1 MNDRPSAGGAALAWL
16 TIVGTAIAL
25 VLLVRSEEPL
35 AVKLLAV
42 GLAIVGLC
50 LIAVF
55 HLGGWLE
62 RTRLNRRIKA
72 LERKLER
79 ETEAG

>member
-1 MNDRPSAGGAALAWL
+1 MDEQRSAGGVALAWL
-16 TIVGTAIAL
+16 TIVGTGVAL

-35 AVKLLAV
+35 TVKLLAV
-42 GLAIVGLC
+42 GVATIGLC

-55 HLGGWLE
+55 YLGSWLE

-79 ETEAG
+79 ENGSG